1 MENDRIAKKI
11 YVGVCAGSHSL
22 GRSRKRVINTVKGCL
37 KKKVLDVRQVR
48 RMVHDGNE
56 WRRFVRGNAWFVVR
70 GMNP

>member
-48 RMVHDGNE
+48 RMVHDRNE
-56 WRRFVRGNAWFVVR
+56 
-70 GMNP
+70 